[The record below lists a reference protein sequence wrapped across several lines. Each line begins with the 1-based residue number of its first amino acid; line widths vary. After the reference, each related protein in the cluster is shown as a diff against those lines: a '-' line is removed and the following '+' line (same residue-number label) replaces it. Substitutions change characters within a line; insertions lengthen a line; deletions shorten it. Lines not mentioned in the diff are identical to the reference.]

1 MELSSEQLQRKVE
14 AVEFAAEELL
24 IARRQLVESDKS
36 RNGTREALTALRRQA
51 RTSKSSVLSSESD
64 EKICRTC
71 GDSDGSRPVW
81 SLCPGADVFVRLP
94 FHQVHC
100 NLERAQVE
108 LETDVN
114 RLQST
119 VKEKTFLLSEK
130 GAIADVV
137 SPSLVESFVKLKD
150 RH

>member
-1 MELSSEQLQRKVE
+1 EN
-14 AVEFAAEELL
+14 AAAEKL
-24 IARRQLVESDKS
+24 IPRSQLVESDKS

>member
-1 MELSSEQLQRKVE
+1 
-14 AVEFAAEELL
+14 AAEKL
-24 IARRQLVESDKS
+24 IPRSQLVESDKS